1 MVGYCLSNRTSKII
15 YSFENDVSH
24 ISLLAISFYSVT
36 DPFMYYSIP
45 GVLKASLT
53 LKDVDYS
60 DITNLCYDD
69 SHTSSPPRSQEEA
82 ENDAGKVSRRTCVS
96 FESHPSVLMEDLM
109 NELDQEFD
117 DPLNNLDD
125 IVSMFRNRSYS
136 SKR

>member
-1 MVGYCLSNRTSKII
+1 
-15 YSFENDVSH
+15 
-24 ISLLAISFYSVT
+24 
-36 DPFMYYSIP
+36 MYYSIP

-117 DPLNNLDD
+117 DPLNDLDD